1 MSVPHPDEWMTD
13 DGMSEVGADGRRSVP
28 AERRENGSFVPDD
41 HAASATAAFGVPGF
55 GSAGIGLLGP
65 DASLPGVII
74 GASLAGGAGGFMP
87 PGGLGPGGGTG
98 SGGHDHRS
106 SLVRPYAV
114 TGGRTKPSYQLQIEA
129 MVSAT
134 AYEARDLSA
143 LSPECQSILGCCR
156 DWRSVAEISAVLRMP
171 LGVARVLIGDMA
183 MEGLV
188 RVHQADYAQGR
199 PDLNLLERV
208 LSGLR
213 KL

>member
-1 MSVPHPDEWMTD
+1 VSVPRHDEWLAE
-13 DGMSEVGADGRRSVP
+13 GGLSEPDPDGRLP
-28 AERRENGSFVPDD
+28 MPGDRREGSLFAPSD
-41 HAASATAAFGVPGF
+41 F
-55 GSAGIGLLGP
+55 
-65 DASLPGVII
+65 
-74 GASLAGGAGGFMP
+74 GASDTASPFS
-87 PGGLGPGGGTG
+87 TG
-98 SGGHDHRS
+98 EKAS

-129 MVSAT
+129 MVSASH
-134 AYEARDLSA
+134 YEARDLSS
-143 LSPECQSILGCCR
+143 LSPECQSILGYCR

-188 RVHQADYAQGR
+188 RVHQADHSQGR
-199 PDLNLLERV
+199 PNLNLLERV

>member
-1 MSVPHPDEWMTD
+1 VAPRHEDWL
-13 DGMSEVGADGRRSVP
+13 ADGGRSAPGAHPPVP
-28 AERRENGSFVPDD
+28 AD
-41 HAASATAAFGVPGF
+41 
-55 GSAGIGLLGP
+55 GLN
-65 DASLPGVII
+65 
-74 GASLAGGAGGFMP
+74 GGALSGEFSMP
-87 PGGLGPGGGTG
+87 SVAALFEMPEQT
-98 SGGHDHRS
+98 S

-129 MVSAT
+129 MVSASH
-134 AYEARDLSA
+134 YEARDLSV
-143 LSPECQSILGCCR
+143 LSPECQSILGYCR

-188 RVHQADYAQGR
+188 RVHQADHAHGR
-199 PDLNLLERV
+199 PDINLLERV

>member
-1 MSVPHPDEWMTD
+1 VSVPRHDEWMA
-13 DGMSEVGADGRRSVP
+13 DGGRSVGGHRPGPADGRDGTRP
-28 AERRENGSFVPDD
+28 PDD
-41 HAASATAAFGVPGF
+41 FGRPDIAFG
-55 GSAGIGLLGP
+55 LG
-65 DASLPGVII
+65 DEL
-74 GASLAGGAGGFMP
+74 
-87 PGGLGPGGGTG
+87 
-98 SGGHDHRS
+98 S

-129 MVSAT
+129 MVSASH
-134 AYEARDLSA
+134 YEARDLSV
-143 LSPECQSILGCCR
+143 LSPECQSILGFCR

-183 MEGLV
+183 IEGLV
-188 RVHQADYAQGR
+188 RVHQADHAHGR

>member
-1 MSVPHPDEWMTD
+1 MA
-13 DGMSEVGADGRRSVP
+13 DGGRPGMGSHRPGPADGRD
-28 AERRENGSFVPDD
+28 NGAQSPDG
-41 HAASATAAFGVPGF
+41 FGVHD
-55 GSAGIGLLGP
+55 IG
-65 DASLPGVII
+65 V
-74 GASLAGGAGGFMP
+74 
-87 PGGLGPGGGTG
+87 GLEEQA
-98 SGGHDHRS
+98 S

-114 TGGRTKPSYQLQIEA
+114 TGVRTKPSYQLQIEA
-129 MVSAT
+129 MVSASH
-134 AYEARDLSA
+134 YEARDLSV
-143 LSPECQSILGCCR
+143 LSPECQSILGYCR

-188 RVHQADYAQGR
+188 RVHQADHSQGR

>member
-1 MSVPHPDEWMTD
+1 MSVPRHDDWM
-13 DGMSEVGADGRRSVP
+13 ADGGRPGMDSHRPGP
-28 AERRENGSFVPDD
+28 AGGRENGAQSPDD
-41 HAASATAAFGVPGF
+41 FGVHDIAYGF
-55 GSAGIGLLGP
+55 P
-65 DASLPGVII
+65 DQST
-74 GASLAGGAGGFMP
+74 SM
-87 PGGLGPGGGTG
+87 
-98 SGGHDHRS
+98 
-106 SLVRPYAV
+106 VRPYAV

-129 MVSAT
+129 MVSASH
-134 AYEARDLSA
+134 YEARDLSV
-143 LSPECQSILGCCR
+143 LSPECQSILGYCR

-188 RVHQADYAQGR
+188 RVHQADHGQGR

>member
-1 MSVPHPDEWMTD
+1 VNAARDTHLLKALD
-13 DGMSEVGADGRRSVP
+13 DARFTHLFLGVES
-28 AERRENGSFVPDD
+28 PDD
-41 HAASATAAFGVPGF
+41 FGLPDLAFG
-55 GSAGIGLLGP
+55 LP
-65 DASLPGVII
+65 DQA
-74 GASLAGGAGGFMP
+74 
-87 PGGLGPGGGTG
+87 
-98 SGGHDHRS
+98 S

-129 MVSAT
+129 MVSASH
-134 AYEARDLSA
+134 YEARDLSV
-143 LSPECQSILGCCR
+143 LSPECQSILGYCR

-188 RVHQADYAQGR
+188 RVHQADHGQGR
-199 PDLNLLERV
+199 PDLSLLERV

>member
-1 MSVPHPDEWMTD
+1 VSVPRHD
-13 DGMSEVGADGRRSVP
+13 DWLADGGRQGLDSHRPGPADGRD
-28 AERRENGSFVPDD
+28 NGVQSPDD
-41 HAASATAAFGVPGF
+41 FGVHDI
-55 GSAGIGLLGP
+55 AYGLP
-65 DASLPGVII
+65 EQS
-74 GASLAGGAGGFMP
+74 
-87 PGGLGPGGGTG
+87 
-98 SGGHDHRS
+98 S

-129 MVSAT
+129 MVSASH
-134 AYEARDLSA
+134 YEARDLSV
-143 LSPECQSILGCCR
+143 LSPECQSILGYCR

-188 RVHQADYAQGR
+188 RVHQADHAQGR

>member
-1 MSVPHPDEWMTD
+1 MSVPHPDEWMAD
-13 DGMSEVGADGRRSVP
+13 DGLSELGADGRRSGSP
-28 AERRENGSFVPDD
+28 ERRENGAYPHDDRGAAEAPGFSVPGL
-41 HAASATAAFGVPGF
+41 AGPAFGVAGF
-55 GSAGIGLLGP
+55 GAI
-65 DASLPGVII
+65 
-74 GASLAGGAGGFMP
+74 
-87 PGGLGPGGGTG
+87 GPGAIGPGAIVPG
-98 SGGHDHRS
+98 AQEHRS

-134 AYEARDLSA
+134 AYDARDLSA

>member
-1 MSVPHPDEWMTD
+1 VSVPRHDEWL
-13 DGMSEVGADGRRSVP
+13 ADGGLSETDADGHLP
-28 AERRENGSFVPDD
+28 MPGDRREGCLFGSGE
-41 HAASATAAFGVPGF
+41 FGVPPV
-55 GSAGIGLLGP
+55 GP
-65 DASLPGVII
+65 QFLASDK
-74 GASLAGGAGGFMP
+74 S
-87 PGGLGPGGGTG
+87 
-98 SGGHDHRS
+98 S

-129 MVSAT
+129 MVSASH
-134 AYEARDLSA
+134 YEARDLSS
-143 LSPECQSILGCCR
+143 LSPECQSILGYCR

-183 MEGLV
+183 VEGLV
-188 RVHQADYAQGR
+188 RVHQADLSQGGR

>member
-1 MSVPHPDEWMTD
+1 MCREGYPP
-13 DGMSEVGADGRRSVP
+13 GPADGRD
-28 AERRENGSFVPDD
+28 NGALPPDD
-41 HAASATAAFGVPGF
+41 FGAPDITF
-55 GSAGIGLLGP
+55 G
-65 DASLPGVII
+65 
-74 GASLAGGAGGFMP
+74 LADQ
-87 PGGLGPGGGTG
+87 T
-98 SGGHDHRS
+98 S

-129 MVSAT
+129 MVSASH
-134 AYEARDLSA
+134 YEARDLSV
-143 LSPECQSILGCCR
+143 LSPECQSILGYCR

-188 RVHQADYAQGR
+188 RVHQADHGQGR